1 MNKIKDRP
9 DIIFLIYLLIALTLH
24 FVLPIVQ
31 LIDWPFR
38 FIGIP
43 LIIIGIWLSVR
54 ADGLFKTNK
63 TAIKP
68 FDKPSVLVIEGPFKI
83 SRNPMYLGMALAL
96 LGEAAILGSLITFL
110 APVIYFIHM
119 RLSFIPGEERNM
131 EETFGQDYLD
141 YKKRVRRWI

>member
-1 MNKIKDRP
+1 MKGIKDRP
-9 DIIFLIYLLIALTLH
+9 DIIFLIYLLIALGLH

-38 FIGIP
+38 LLGVP
-43 LIIIGIWLSVR
+43 LVLIGIWLSVK
-54 ADGLFKTNK
+54 ADSLFKINK

-96 LGEAAILGSLITFL
+96 LGEALILGSLITFP
-110 APVIYFIHM
+110 APAIYFIHIS
-119 RLSFIPGEERNM
+119 LSFIPGEERNM
-131 EETFGQDYLD
+131 EEVFAQEYLD